1 MVQTKRIRISMIKI
15 AKDKKGNLPD
25 VWITSDT
32 HYNHSNIC
40 RGTTNWRKPDGS
52 IPIKETRDFK
62 SLDLMNDM
70 IVDNINQYVKQDDVL
85 IHLGDWSFGGFE
97 FVQKFRERIICKNI
111 HLILG
116 NHDHHI
122 ENNRENIQSL
132 FSSVS
137 HYNTLVLDK
146 RNIRLLHYP
155 IDSWDGLN
163 KGDIHLHG
171 HCHLPND
178 KKLGKGKRM
187 DVGMDGHPEFR
198 PYHIVNDI
206 LPIMSKQ
213 PIHSSLEFDHHT
225 EEMLNVVG

>member
-1 MVQTKRIRISMIKI
+1 MIKI
-15 AKDKKGNLPD
+15 IANKKGNLPD

-70 IVDNINQYVKQDDVL
+70 IVDNINQYVKQDDIL

-97 FVQKFRERIICKNI
+97 YIRKFRERIICKNI

-122 ENNRENIQSL
+122 ENNRENIQSVFL
-132 FSSVS
+132 SVS
-137 HYNTLVLDK
+137 HYNTLVLGK
-146 RNIRLLHYP
+146 RNIKLMHYP

-163 KGDIHLHG
+163 KGNIHLHG

-178 KKLGKGKRM
+178 IKMGKGKRM

-198 PYHIVNDI
+198 PYHIVDDI
-206 LPIMSKQ
+206 FSIMDKQ
-213 PIHSSLEFDHHT
+213 PIYSSLEFDHHT
-225 EEMLNVVG
+225 DEMLNVVG

>member
-1 MVQTKRIRISMIKI
+1 MIKI
-15 AKDKKGNLPD
+15 VKDKKGNLPD

-122 ENNRENIQSL
+122 ENNRENVQSL
-132 FSSVS
+132 FLSVS

-146 RNIRLLHYP
+146 RNIRLFHYP
-155 IDSWDGLN
+155 IDSWNGLN
-163 KGDIHLHG
+163 KGEIHLHG
-171 HCHLPND
+171 HCHLPNNI
-178 KKLGKGKRM
+178 KLGKGKRM

-213 PIHSSLEFDHHT
+213 PIHSSLEHDHHT

>member
-1 MVQTKRIRISMIKI
+1 MIKI
-15 AKDKKGNLPD
+15 VKDKKGNLPD

-122 ENNRENIQSL
+122 ENNRENVQSL

-146 RNIRLLHYP
+146 RNIRLFHYP
-155 IDSWDGLN
+155 IDSWNGLN
-163 KGDIHLHG
+163 KGEIHLHG
-171 HCHLPND
+171 HCHLPNNI
-178 KKLGKGKRM
+178 KLGKGKRM

-213 PIHSSLEFDHHT
+213 PIHSSLEHDHHT